1 MQRREH
7 TVGMQ
12 IYVTE
17 PNRNTHIYFFSN
29 YGIHFNIVSEQGRG
43 KGIEKTGSDYFDVNY

>member
-17 PNRNTHIYFFSN
+17 PNRNKHIYFFSN

-43 KGIEKTGSDYFDVNY
+43 KGNEKTGSDYFDVNY

>member
-17 PNRNTHIYFFSN
+17 PNRNTHIYFFLIMVFFLTLSAN
-29 YGIHFNIVSEQGRG
+29 KVVE
-43 KGIEKTGSDYFDVNY
+43 KGMKKPVPIISM